1 MPAIVTEVCAIEEV
15 AAGVKAFTLRPLDG
29 PAPPCPSGS
38 HIVVD
43 MPPPGRPAAYSL
55 LDPGGGVYR
64 IAVKHEP
71 DSRGGSRYLHA
82 LAPGSHLRVQA
93 PANRFPLAAVPGP
106 RLFIAGGIGITPF
119 IAHMAALGADAN
131 YQLHYAFR
139 DAAGAAFAAQL
150 AKRSERGDARIRLY
164 ESRAGRRLD
173 LDALIAA
180 APADSQVYVCGPER
194 LIAATADACARRLPA
209 GRLHYERFSADTAA
223 ASAGFEVELARSGL
237 RLRVDADESIL
248 AAIERQ
254 SSLRP
259 GCLCREGYC
268 GSCETRLLAGD
279 AEHRDQYLNEAERRE
294 RIMICVSRAAG
305 SGPLVLDL

>member
-1 MPAIVTEVCAIEEV
+1 MSAIVTEVCAIEDV

-64 IAVKHEP
+64 IAVKREP
-71 DSRGGSRYLHA
+71 DSRGGSSYLHA
-82 LAPGSHLRVQA
+82 LKPGSRLRVQA
-93 PANRFPLAAVPGP
+93 PANRFPLAAAPGP

-119 IAHMAALGADAN
+119 IAHMAALGNDAH

-139 DAAGAAFAAQL
+139 DAASAAFAAQL
-150 AKRSERGDARIRLY
+150 ANRSERGDARVHLY
-164 ESRAGRRLD
+164 ESQAGRRLD

-194 LIAATADACARRLPA
+194 LIAATADACARRLPT

-223 ASAGFEVELARSGL
+223 ESTGFEVELARSGL

-254 SSLRP
+254 TALRP
-259 GCLCREGYC
+259 DCLCREGYC

-279 AEHRDQYLNEAERRE
+279 AEHRDQYLSETERQE

>member
-1 MPAIVTEVCAIEEV
+1 MSAIVTEVCAIEDV

-64 IAVKHEP
+64 IAVKREP
-71 DSRGGSRYLHA
+71 DSRGGSSYLHA
-82 LAPGSHLRVQA
+82 LKPGSRLRVQA
-93 PANRFPLAAVPGP
+93 PANRFPLAAAPGP

-119 IAHMAALGADAN
+119 IAHMAALGNDA

-139 DAAGAAFAAQL
+139 DAASAAFAAQL
-150 AKRSERGDARIRLY
+150 ANRSERGDARVHLY
-164 ESRAGRRLD
+164 ESQAGRRLD
-173 LDALIAA
+173 LDALISA

-209 GRLHYERFSADTAA
+209 GRLHYERFSADATAEG
-223 ASAGFEVELARSGL
+223 ASFEVELARSGL
-237 RLRVDADESIL
+237 RVRVGAEESIL

-254 SSLRP
+254 TALRP
-259 GCLCREGYC
+259 DCLCREGYC
-268 GSCETRLLAGD
+268 GSCETRLLAGN
-279 AEHRDQYLNEAERRE
+279 AEHRDQYLSETERQE

>member
-1 MPAIVTEVCAIEEV
+1 M
-15 AAGVKAFTLRPLDG
+15 
-29 PAPPCPSGS
+29 
-38 HIVVD
+38 
-43 MPPPGRPAAYSL
+43 
-55 LDPGGGVYR
+55 DPGGGVYR

-82 LAPGSHLRVQA
+82 LAPGDRLRVQA

-150 AKRSERGDARIRLY
+150 AERSQRGDTRIRLY

-194 LIAATADACARRLPA
+194 LIAAAADACARRLPA
-209 GRLHYERFSADTAA
+209 DRLRYERFSADTAA

-259 GCLCREGYC
+259 DCLCREGYC

-279 AEHRDQYLNEAERRE
+279 AEHRDQYL
-294 RIMICVSRAAG
+294 SAAG
-305 SGPLVLDL
+305 GGNAS

>member
-1 MPAIVTEVCAIEEV
+1 MSAIVTEVCAIEDV

-64 IAVKHEP
+64 IAVKREP
-71 DSRGGSRYLHA
+71 DSRGGSSYLHA
-82 LAPGSHLRVQA
+82 LKPGSRLRVQA
-93 PANRFPLAAVPGP
+93 PANRFPLAAAPGP

-119 IAHMAALGADAN
+119 IAHMAALGNDA

-139 DAAGAAFAAQL
+139 DAASAAFAAQL
-150 AKRSERGDARIRLY
+150 ANRSERGDARVHLY
-164 ESRAGRRLD
+164 ESQAGHRLD

-209 GRLHYERFSADTAA
+209 GRLHYERFSADATAEG
-223 ASAGFEVELARSGL
+223 ASFEVELARSGL
-237 RLRVDADESIL
+237 RVRVGAEESIL

-254 SSLRP
+254 TALRP
-259 GCLCREGYC
+259 DCLCREGYC
-268 GSCETRLLAGD
+268 GSCETRLLAGN
-279 AEHRDQYLNEAERRE
+279 AEHRDQYLSETERQE

>member
-1 MPAIVTEVCAIEEV
+1 
-15 AAGVKAFTLRPLDG
+15 
-29 PAPPCPSGS
+29 
-38 HIVVD
+38 

-64 IAVKHEP
+64 IAVKREP
-71 DSRGGSRYLHA
+71 DSRGGSSYLHA
-82 LAPGSHLRVQA
+82 LKPGSRRLRVQG
-93 PANRFPLAAVPGP
+93 PANRFPLAAAPGP

-119 IAHMAALGADAN
+119 IAHMAALGNDA

-139 DAAGAAFAAQL
+139 DAASAAFAAQL
-150 AKRSERGDARIRLY
+150 ANRSERGDARVHLY
-164 ESRAGRRLD
+164 ESQAGHRLD

-223 ASAGFEVELARSGL
+223 ESTGFEVELARSGL

-254 SSLRP
+254 TALRP
-259 GCLCREGYC
+259 DCLCREGYC

-279 AEHRDQYLNEAERRE
+279 AEHRDQYLSETERQE